1 MTFQLEHEP
10 DPKDPRL
17 TNITLRVRVGTPSS
31 TFVRESL
38 RGALVTPGW
47 LRLGELTRIA
57 FAGGWRPAVEAY
69 EQHADVERLPEVE
82 RLLTRAVR
90 EAANHN
96 LADAIDAAR
105 SALASC
111 PGVPALAQDVAR
123 IVAILEAL

>member
-1 MTFQLEHEP
+1 M
-10 DPKDPRL
+10 
-17 TNITLRVRVGTPSS
+17 TPSAPIPYNLHNDRTWCS
-31 TFVRESL
+31 YAVDNLHGACHGPVRSG
-38 RGALVTPGW
+38 RTSGMFHT
-47 LRLGELTRIA
+47 
-57 FAGGWRPAVEAY
+57 